1 VQKTLDGV
9 TPTLKEVQGTLD
21 AAQPTLAAVERL
33 AATSERLLGKVAEM
47 SGPRDPDAK
56 PFDIAEYRGAL
67 ADATTTLVEANK
79 ALDRGESLAGSPAIK
94 GLIQE
99 VTHATEERIHSLETT
114 LARIVW
120 LVGGVAAGL
129 LVLAFALAVAYRR
142 LGGGPSA

>member
-1 VQKTLDGV
+1 LT
-9 TPTLKEVQGTLD
+9 
-21 AAQPTLAAVERL
+21 
-33 AATSERLLGKVAEM
+33 
-47 SGPRDPDAK
+47 
-56 PFDIAEYRGAL
+56 FDIAEYRGAL